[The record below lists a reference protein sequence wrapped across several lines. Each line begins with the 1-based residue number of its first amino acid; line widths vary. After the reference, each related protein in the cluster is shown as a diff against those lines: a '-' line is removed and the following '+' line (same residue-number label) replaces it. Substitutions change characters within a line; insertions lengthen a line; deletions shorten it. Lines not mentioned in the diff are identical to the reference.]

1 MSIQSIDPSSF
12 RSLAIL
18 VESVAVPLLREHP
31 AAICLEVEVD
41 PAIEVPTEP
50 TATVELIRVLTRQA
64 IAVMPEGGD
73 LTITGCETAEG
84 VELELADTG
93 QEVAARERRLPMV
106 AASIGAGVRWQN
118 CPQGGVAVTVRFP
131 KQAQSQRQ
139 AA

>member
-1 MSIQSIDPSSF
+1 MSVLQIDPSSF

-31 AAICLEVEVD
+31 SPVCLEVEVD
-41 PAIEVPTEP
+41 PEIEVPGDRAP
-50 TATVELIRVLTRQA
+50 TVELVRVLTQQA
-64 IAVMPEGGD
+64 LSVMPDGGD
-73 LTITGCETAEG
+73 LTVTGLETDHG

-93 QEVAARERRLPMV
+93 REVDGRERRLPM
-106 AASIGAGVRWQN
+106 AAATLGADIRWQN

-131 KQAQSQRQ
+131 RHANARRR

>member
-1 MSIQSIDPSSF
+1 MSVHQIDPSSF

-31 AAICLEVEVD
+31 TPVCLEVEVD
-41 PAIEVPTEP
+41 REIEVPGDRAA
-50 TATVELIRVLTRQA
+50 TAELVRVLTQQA
-64 IAVMPEGGD
+64 LSVMPDGGD
-73 LTITGCETAEG
+73 LTVTGLETGHG

-93 QEVAARERRLPMV
+93 RGVDDRERRLPM
-106 AASIGAGVRWQN
+106 AAGTLGAEIRWQN

-131 KQAQSQRQ
+131 RHVDVRRR